1 MLAPTINYVAT
12 VEDANADTLSIEH
25 FVAWCI
31 WFTDDWL
38 WGRRVRD
45 KAPKKAMTRII
56 KTIRRLVLKPVYA
69 DLTMK
74 QIAQL
79 AQVTEGSIYRLFG
92 DRKRLTACVQRSI
105 LGQIVTVTRQLV
117 MDHGASALTLHA
129 VAEAVDLSE
138 DELRFLFPTPD
149 LLLDYVTRRH
159 VIGSSE
165 QQ

>member
-1 MLAPTINYVAT
+1 MLAPAFNYVAT
-12 VEDANADTLSIEH
+12 VEDANADRLSIEH

-45 KAPKKAMTRII
+45 RAPKKAMTRII
-56 KTIRRLVLKPVYA
+56 KTVRSLVLKPVYA

-79 AQVTEGSIYRLFG
+79 AQVSEGSIYRLFG

-105 LGQIVTVTRQLV
+105 LMQIAAVTRQLL
-117 MDHGASALTLHA
+117 MDRGAAALTLHA
-129 VAEAVDLSE
+129 VAEAVDLPE
-138 DELRFLFPTPD
+138 EELRFLFPTPD
-149 LLLDYVTRRH
+149 LLLDYVTTRH
-159 VIGSSE
+159 LLEPSE
-165 QQ
+165 EQ